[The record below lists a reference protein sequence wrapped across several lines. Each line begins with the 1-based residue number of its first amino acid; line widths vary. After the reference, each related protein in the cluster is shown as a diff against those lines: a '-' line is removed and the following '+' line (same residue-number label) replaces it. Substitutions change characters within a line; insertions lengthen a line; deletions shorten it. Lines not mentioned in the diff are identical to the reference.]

1 MHIKYLAMKVGIIGI
16 GYIGVHHLR
25 NLKRLLDEGVV
36 NKIFASDIDSS
47 RRVYADKYNAIF
59 YPSYKEMMRSVKP
72 DLVILSVPTKYHYS
86 MGLEVLR
93 NNINL
98 LLEKPMCMKSAECR
112 ELIEEAEKRNLFLT
126 VGHIE
131 RFNPIVKKLIKF
143 IDDGLL
149 GNIISMAARRHGGP
163 RKVDTGILLDI
174 GVHDIDIMRYLTG
187 RRVKRVYS
195 YTIKKLRDVV
205 NEDYAVVVLEFDGGI
220 LGTVEV
226 GRLTSVKVRELD
238 IIGTKNYVSLDY
250 INQEFTVVENYLEG
264 GGWRD
269 FMDFIL
275 KSSLVRK
282 TIKADGEEPL
292 YIELYE
298 TIKSLDKGLPPP
310 VSPYDGLRVVE
321 ISEKALKSSKLGVP
335 LEV

>member
-1 MHIKYLAMKVGIIGI
+1 MKVGIIGI
-16 GYIGVHHLR
+16 GYIGIHHLR
-25 NLKRLLDEGVV
+25 NLKRLMDEGYLDR
-36 NKIFASDIDSS
+36 IYASDVDPS
-47 RRVYADKYNAIF
+47 RKAYADKYDAIF
-59 YPSYKEMMRSVKP
+59 YSNYSEMIRDAKP
-72 DLVILSVPTKYHYS
+72 DLIILSVPTRYHYK
-86 MGLEVLR
+86 MGLEILR

-98 LLEKPMCMKSAECR
+98 FLEKPMCTKSRECK

-174 GVHDIDIMRYLTG
+174 GVHDIDIMRHITG
-187 RRVKRVYS
+187 KRVRRVYS
-195 YTIKKLRDVV
+195 YTIKKLRDVA
-205 NEDYAVVVLEFDGGI
+205 NEDYAVVILEFDDGI
-220 LGTVEV
+220 VGTVEV
-226 GRLTSVKVRELD
+226 GRLTSVKVRELN
-238 IIGTKNYVSLDY
+238 IIGTRNYISLDY
-250 INQEFTVVENYLEG
+250 INQEFTIVENYLEG

-275 KSSLVRK
+275 KSAPIRK

-298 TIKSLDKGLPPP
+298 TIKSLENGQPPP
-310 VSPYDGLRVVE
+310 VSPYDGLRAVE